1 MANVKLT
8 ADVIAAEALMLLDN
22 NLVMANKVYRGYES
36 EYSKSVNGY
45 QKGATIRIR
54 RPTDFTVRDGAVAAT
69 QDVVEGTTT
78 LVVNKQK
85 GIDSRFTSS
94 ELTLD
99 IREFSDR
106 VMKPAMIQLAN
117 QVDRDVMSLY
127 QMVWNWV
134 GTAGQTV
141 NSFTDFALGPQRLDD
156 TAVPQDTRSSVLAPA
171 DYWGMLGSQTA
182 LFFNTVGVPAF
193 RNASLGQVGGV
204 ETLMSQNV
212 PTLTTGTRVLATGG
226 VTKAAGTGG
235 LSTTWALSKDT
246 NSMQLSTN
254 GWTSASTIKAGEVFT
269 ISTIYAVNPVTKA
282 TLPYLQQFVVLADVT
297 ADGTTT
303 NETTLLISPP
313 IITSGAFQTVSAT
326 PVAAQTIT
334 IIGTSATNYVQNLV
348 FHKNAFTL
356 AMVPLEMPQGVVD
369 AARKTYKGLSCRVV
383 PYYDGTNDISNWR
396 LDILYGVK
404 AIDPRLATRLSG
416 TP

>member
-8 ADVIAAEALMLLDN
+8 ADVIAAEALMILDN
-22 NLVMANKVYRGYES
+22 NLVMAQQVYRAYES

-54 RPTDFTVRDGAVAAT
+54 RPADFTVRDGAVASV

-85 GIDSRFTSS
+85 GIDFRFTSQ

-99 IREFSDR
+99 IKEFSDR
-106 VMKPAMIQLAN
+106 VMKPAMVQLAN
-117 QVDRDVMSLY
+117 QVDRDLMDLY
-127 QMVWNWV
+127 KSVWNWV
-134 GTAGQTV
+134 GVPGQVV
-141 NSFTDFALGPQRLDD
+141 NSYTDFALAPQRLDEG
-156 TAVPQDTRSSVLAPA
+156 AVPVDDRSAVLSPA
-171 DYWGMLGSQTA
+171 DHWGLLGSQTA
-182 LFFNTVGVPAF
+182 LFIQDAARGAY
-193 RNASLGQVGGV
+193 REGSLGRIGGID
-204 ETLMSQNV
+204 TYSDQNV

-235 LSTTWALSKDT
+235 LSTTYALSKDT
-246 NSMQLSTN
+246 GTMQLSTN
-254 GWTSASTIKAGEVFT
+254 GWTASSTLKAGEVFT
-269 ISTIYAVNPVTKA
+269 ISTIFGVNPVTKA
-282 TLPYLQQFVVLADVT
+282 TLANLQQFVVIADVT

-303 NETTLLISPP
+303 NETTLTIAPP

-326 PVAAQTIT
+326 PVANQTIT
-334 IIGTSATNYVQNLV
+334 ILGTSVSNYVQNLV

-369 AARKTYKGLSCRVV
+369 AARKSYKGLSARVV

-416 TP
+416 T

>member
-1 MANVKLT
+1 VANVKLT

-22 NLVMANKVYRGYES
+22 NLIMANQVYRGYES

-54 RPTDFTVRDGAVAAT
+54 RPNDFTVRTGAVASV

-78 LVVNKQK
+78 LVVDHQA
-85 GIDSRFTSS
+85 GIDFRFTSS

-99 IREFSDR
+99 IRDFSDR

-117 QVDRDVMSLY
+117 QVDRDLADLSKN
-127 QMVWNWV
+127 VWNWV
-134 GTAGQTV
+134 GTAGQTI
-141 NSFTDFALGPQRLDD
+141 NSYADFALGPQRLDD
-156 TAVPQDTRSSVLAPA
+156 TAVPVDSRSAILTPA
-171 DYWGMLGSQTA
+171 DHWGLLGSQTG
-182 LFFNTVGVPAF
+182 LFIQDAARGAY
-193 RNASLGQVGGV
+193 REGSLGRVGGV
-204 ETLMSQNV
+204 ETFMSQNV
-212 PTLTTGTRVLATGG
+212 TQLTTGTRTPLTQGRTLTAG
-226 VTKAAGTGG
+226 VGA

-246 NSMQLSTN
+246 GTMQLSTVD
-254 GWTSASTIKAGEVFT
+254 WAVSATLKAGEVFT
-269 ISTIYAVNPVTKA
+269 ISNIFAVNPVTKVA
-282 TLPYLQQFVVLADVT
+282 LPFLQQFVIMADVT
-297 ADGTTT
+297 ANGTST

-313 IITSGAFQTVSAT
+313 IIPSGAFQTVSTT
-326 PVAAQTIT
+326 PVTAMTIT
-334 IIGTSATNYVQNLV
+334 IIGTASTIYPQNLV
-348 FHKNAFTL
+348 FHKNAFAL

-404 AIDPRLATRLSG
+404 AIDPRLAVRISG
-416 TP
+416 T

>member
-1 MANVKLT
+1 MANTKLT

-22 NLVMANKVYRGYES
+22 NLLMANQVYRGYES
-36 EYSKSVNGY
+36 EYSKAVNGY

-54 RPTDFTVRDGAVAAT
+54 RPNDFVVRDGAVAAV

-85 GIDSRFTSS
+85 GIDFRFTSS

-99 IREFSDR
+99 IKEFSDR

-127 QMVWNWV
+127 TNVWNWV

-141 NSFTDFALGPQRLDD
+141 NSYADFALAPQRLDSGAVPTD
-156 TAVPQDTRSSVLAPA
+156 DRTAVLSPA
-171 DYWGMLGSQTA
+171 DHWGLLGSQTA
-182 LFFNTVGVPAF
+182 LFIQDAARGAY
-193 RNASLGQVGGV
+193 REGSLGRIGGV
-204 ETLMSQNV
+204 ETFMSQNTPV
-212 PTLTTGTRVLATGG
+212 LTTGTRVLATGG
-226 VTKAAGTGG
+226 VTKTAGTGA

-246 NSMQLSTN
+246 GTMALSTN
-254 GWTSASTIKAGEVFT
+254 GWTASSTLKAGEVFT
-269 ISTIYAVNPVTKA
+269 ISTIFAVNPVTKV
-282 TLPYLQQFVVLADVT
+282 TLEYLQQFVVMADVT

-303 NETTLLISPP
+303 NETTLTIAPP

-326 PVAAQTIT
+326 PVANQTIT
-334 IIGTSATNYVQNLV
+334 IIGTASSNYPQNLV

-356 AMVPLEMPQGVVD
+356 AVVPLEMPQGVVD

-396 LDILYGVK
+396 LDVLYGVK
-404 AIDPRLATRLSG
+404 AIDPRLACRLSG
-416 TP
+416 T

>member
-22 NLVMANKVYRGYES
+22 NLVMANQVYRGYES

-54 RPTDFTVRDGAVAAT
+54 RPNDFTVRSGAVASM

-78 LVVNKQK
+78 LVVNQQK
-85 GIDSRFTSS
+85 GIDFRFTSA

-117 QVDRDVMSLY
+117 AVDQDCMNLY
-127 QMVWNWV
+127 KQVWNWV
-134 GTAGQTV
+134 GTAGQTI
-141 NSFTDFALGPQRLDD
+141 NSYADFALGPQRLD
-156 TAVPQDTRSSVLAPA
+156 TQAVPQDSRSATLSPG
-171 DYWGMLGSQTA
+171 DYWGLLGSQTA
-182 LFFNTVGVPAF
+182 LFFNTVGVPAY
-193 RNASLGQVGGV
+193 RQGSLGQIGGV
-204 ETLMSQNV
+204 DTYMSQNV
-212 PTLTTGTRVLATGG
+212 PTLTVGNRVATAG
-226 VTKAAGTGG
+226 VTHAAGTGA
-235 LSTTWALSKDT
+235 LTTTWALSKDT
-246 NSMQLSTN
+246 GTMSLATN
-254 GWTSASTIKAGEVFT
+254 GWATSATIKAGEVFT
-269 ISTIYAVNPVTKA
+269 ISTVFAVNPVTKA
-282 TLPYLQQFVVLADVT
+282 TLDYLQPFVVMADAT
-297 ADGTTT
+297 ADASATT
-303 NETTLLISPP
+303 NETTLVISPP
-313 IITSGAFQTVSAT
+313 IITSGAFQTVSAA
-326 PVAAQTIT
+326 PVANQTIT
-334 IIGTSATNYVQNLV
+334 MIGTASTGYVQNMV
-348 FHKNAFTL
+348 FHRNAFAL

-369 AARKTYKGLSCRVV
+369 AARKTYKGLSVRVV

-416 TP
+416 SA